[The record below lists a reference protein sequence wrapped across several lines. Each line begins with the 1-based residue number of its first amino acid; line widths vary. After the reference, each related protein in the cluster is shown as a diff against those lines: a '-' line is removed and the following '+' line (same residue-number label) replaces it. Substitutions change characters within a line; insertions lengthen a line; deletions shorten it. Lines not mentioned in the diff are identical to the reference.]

1 MYRRSQYRVT
11 NKACI
16 LSVAGPNLLRDEAA
30 LFADHKPW
38 GVILMG
44 RSCLSKIQV
53 SQLVEDIWNA
63 VGREILVFIDQEGG
77 RVARLKA
84 PEWPLFP
91 QGEVYG
97 DLYDADPEKGL
108 EACWLGHRLM
118 AHELAA
124 IGIHAD
130 CAPVCD
136 LPQPGAHDVIGD
148 RAFGT
153 DPDKV
158 GALAKAALKGLED
171 GGVAGVI
178 KHIPGHGR
186 STADSHLELPRVTA
200 GGNELASDFA
210 AFTHVADAPMAMT
223 AHISYDHFD
232 EGRAAT
238 VSHKMIQ
245 EVMRGRIGFD
255 GLLMTDD
262 LGMKALGGSLT
273 DRAHASIEEGCDVLL
288 HCSGLLTDEAA
299 ILAEMTE
306 VAEAAPMLEGKAA
319 DRATAAEGASKRAT
333 AFDSEAGWEQF
344 KALIPHVGV
353 ASA

>member
-1 MYRRSQYRVT
+1 MT

-30 LFADHKPW
+30 LFAAHKPW

-44 RSCLSKIQV
+44 RSCISRDQV
-53 SQLVEDIWNA
+53 SQLVQDIWNA
-63 VGREILVFIDQEGG
+63 VGREILIFIDQEGG

-91 QGEVYG
+91 AGHIYG
-97 DLYDADPEKGL
+97 DLYEVDREQGL
-108 EACWLGHRLM
+108 ESIWLGHRLI
-118 AHELAA
+118 ADELTSM
-124 IGIHAD
+124 GIHAD

-136 LPQPGAHDVIGD
+136 LHQPGAHDVIGD

-158 GALAKAALKGLED
+158 GQLALAALKGLEN

-186 STADSHLELPRVTA
+186 SMADSHLELPRVTA
-200 GGNELASDFA
+200 GDNELASDFA
-210 AFTHVADAPMAMT
+210 AFTHVKDAPMAMT
-223 AHISYDHFD
+223 AHIAYDHFD
-232 EGRAAT
+232 AGRAAT
-238 VSHKMIQ
+238 VSPKMIQ
-245 EVMRGRIGFD
+245 EVIRTRIGFD

-262 LGMKALGGSLT
+262 LGMKALGGSLS
-273 DRAHASIEEGCDVLL
+273 DRAHASIEAGCDMLL
-288 HCSGLLTDEAA
+288 HCSGFLKEPED

-306 VAEAAPMLEGKAA
+306 VAEAAPELAGKALA
-319 DRATAAEGASKRAT
+319 RAKAAEAASQRAKP
-333 AFDSEAGWEQF
+333 FDIEAGWERF
-344 KALIPHVGV
+344 RELVPSLGKAV
-353 ASA
+353 A

>member
-1 MYRRSQYRVT
+1 MN

-16 LSVAGPNLLRDEAA
+16 LSVAGPDLLRDEAA
-30 LFADHKPW
+30 LFAEHKPW

-44 RSCLSKIQV
+44 RSCQNRLQI
-53 SQLVEDIWNA
+53 SQLVEDVWDA
-63 VGREILVFIDQEGG
+63 VGREILIFIDQEGG

-91 QGEVYG
+91 TGQTYG
-97 DLYDADPEKGL
+97 DLYDQDRQKGL
-108 EACWLGHRLM
+108 EAIWLGYRLI

-124 IGIHAD
+124 MGIHAD

-136 LPQPGAHDVIGD
+136 IPQPGAHDVIGD

-153 DPDKV
+153 TPEKV

-186 STADSHLELPRVTA
+186 SMADSHMELPRVTA
-200 GGNELASDFA
+200 DENELASDFA
-210 AFTHVADAPMAMT
+210 AFTAVNDAPMAMT
-223 AHISYDHFD
+223 AHIAYDHFD
-232 EGRAAT
+232 AGKAAT
-238 VSHKMIQ
+238 VSQAMIH
-245 EVMRGRIGFD
+245 EVIRGRIGFD

-262 LGMKALGGSLT
+262 LGMQALGGSLT
-273 DRAHASIEEGCDVLL
+273 DRAHASIEAGCDVLL
-288 HCSGLLTDEAA
+288 HCSGFLKEPDA

-306 VAEAAPMLEGKAA
+306 VAEAAPQLEG
-319 DRATAAEGASKRAT
+319 RALERAETAENASRHAT
-333 AFDSEAGWEQF
+333 AFDAEAGWEQF
-344 KALIPHVGV
+344 RQLVPDAAGHR
-353 ASA
+353 A

>member
-1 MYRRSQYRVT
+1 MN

-16 LSVAGPNLLRDEAA
+16 LSVAGASLLREEAA
-30 LFADHKPW
+30 LLAEHKPW

-44 RSCLSKIQV
+44 RSCLSRQQV
-53 SQLVEDIWNA
+53 TQLVQDIWTA
-63 VGREILVFIDQEGG
+63 VGREILIFIDQEGG

-91 QGEVYG
+91 AGHVYG
-97 DLYDADPEKGL
+97 DLYNVDPEAGL
-108 EACWLGHRLM
+108 EAIWLGHRLI
-118 AHELAA
+118 AAELAA
-124 IGIHAD
+124 MGVHAD

-158 GALAKAALKGLED
+158 GALARAALKGLED
-171 GGVAGVI
+171 GYVAGVI

-186 STADSHLELPRVTA
+186 SMADSHLELPRVTA
-200 GGNELASDFA
+200 DDNELSSDFA
-210 AFTHVADAPMAMT
+210 AFVHVKDAPMAMT
-223 AHISYDHFD
+223 AHIAYDHFD
-232 EGRAAT
+232 ASCAAT
-238 VSHKMIQ
+238 VSKPMIQ
-245 EVMRGRIGFD
+245 DVIRGRIGFD

-273 DRAHASIEEGCDVLL
+273 DRANASIEAGCDVLL
-288 HCSGLLTDEAA
+288 HCSGFLKEPDA

-306 VAEAAPMLEGKAA
+306 VAEAAPILA
-319 DRATAAEGASKRAT
+319 DRALERAMDAEAASQRGSHLDA
-333 AFDSEAGWEQF
+333 EAGWERF
-344 KALIPHVGV
+344 KELLSNMGA
-353 ASA
+353 AYA